1 MTYASIIHKLPQ
13 DIQYP
18 MLELIETLQRDMREQ
33 YAVRRQDFEALS
45 AVVAELAQAQ
55 KRTEERV
62 EELAQAQKRAEERLG
77 RLEIAVEELARAQK
91 RTEERV
97 EELAQAQKRA
107 EERLGRLEIAVEELA
122 RAQKRTEERVE
133 ELARAQKRTEERVEE
148 LAQAQKRTEEM
159 MQKLVIRVGKNT
171 GKLLELDYRDKAYAY
186 FGSLLRKVKVVSL
199 QELEPT
205 LEEHLTEAEFNALLS
220 LDLLIEGQVRNSAVP
235 DDRVYVAVE
244 VSAVIDEND
253 VKRAQER
260 AALLRRAGFRVVPAV
275 AGEDVTEGA
284 IRAAQE
290 GAVLLV
296 QDGIKQNWERALAAV

>member
-1 MTYASIIHKLPQ
+1 
-13 DIQYP
+13 

-45 AVVAELAQAQ
+45 AVVA
-55 KRTEERV
+55 
-62 EELAQAQKRAEERLG
+62 ELAQAQKRAEERLG

-122 RAQKRTEERVE
+122 QAQKRTEERIEELAQAQKRTEERVE
-133 ELARAQKRTEERVEE
+133 ELAQAQKRTEERVEE

-199 QELEPT
+199 QDLEPA
-205 LEEHLTEAEFNALLS
+205 LEEHLTEAEFNALLP

-244 VSAVIDEND
+244 VSAVVDEND

-275 AGEDVTEGA
+275 AGEDVTEDA
-284 IRAAQE
+284 IRAAQAA
-290 GAVLLV
+290 AVLLV

>member
-1 MTYASIIHKLPQ
+1 
-13 DIQYP
+13 
-18 MLELIETLQRDMREQ
+18 
-33 YAVRRQDFEALS
+33 
-45 AVVAELAQAQ
+45 
-55 KRTEERV
+55 
-62 EELAQAQKRAEERLG
+62 
-77 RLEIAVEELARAQK
+77 
-91 RTEERV
+91 
-97 EELAQAQKRA
+97 
-107 EERLGRLEIAVEELA
+107 EELA

>member
-1 MTYASIIHKLPQ
+1 
-13 DIQYP
+13 

-45 AVVAELAQAQ
+45 AVVAELARAQ

-77 RLEIAVEELARAQK
+77 RLEAAVEELARAQK

-133 ELARAQKRTEERVEE
+133 ELA
-148 LAQAQKRTEEM
+148 QAQKRTEEVI
-159 MQKLVIRVGKNT
+159 QKLVIRVGKNT

-186 FGSLLRKVKVVSL
+186 FGSLLRRVKVVSL

-205 LEEHLTEAEFNALLS
+205 LEEHLTEAEFNALLP

>member
-1 MTYASIIHKLPQ
+1 MTYASIIRKLPQ

-45 AVVAELAQAQ
+45 AAVAELAQAQKRSEERLTRLERVVEELAQAQ

-62 EELAQAQKRAEERLG
+62 EELAQAQKRSEERLT
-77 RLEIAVEELARAQK
+77 RLELV
-91 RTEERV
+91 V
-97 EELAQAQKRA
+97 EELAQAQKRS
-107 EERLGRLEIAVEELA
+107 EERLTRLERVVEELA
-122 RAQKRTEERVE
+122 QAQKRTE
-133 ELARAQKRTEERVEE
+133 QRVEE
-148 LAQAQKRTEEM
+148 LAQAQKRTEEVV
-159 MQKLVIRVGKNT
+159 QKLVIRVGKNT

-199 QELEPT
+199 QELEPA
-205 LEEHLTEAEFNALLS
+205 LEEHLSEAEFNALLP
-220 LDLLIEGQVRNSAVP
+220 LDLLVEGQVRTGAAP
-235 DDRVYVAVE
+235 TDKVYVAVE

-260 AALLRRAGFRVVPAV
+260 AALLRKAGFRVVPAV

-284 IRAAQE
+284 LLAAQE
-290 GAVLLV
+290 AAVLLV
-296 QDGIKQNWERALAAV
+296 QNGTKQNWERALAAA

>member
-1 MTYASIIHKLPQ
+1 
-13 DIQYP
+13 

-45 AVVAELAQAQ
+45 AVVAELARAQ

-97 EELAQAQKRA
+97 EELAQAQKRTEERVEELAQAQKRA

-122 RAQKRTEERVE
+122 R
-133 ELARAQKRTEERVEE
+133 
-148 LAQAQKRTEEM
+148 AQKRTEEM

-199 QELEPT
+199 QELEPA
-205 LEEHLTEAEFNALLS
+205 LEEHLTEAEFNALLP
-220 LDLLIEGQVRNSAVP
+220 LDLLIEGQVRNSAFP

-244 VSAVIDEND
+244 VSAVVDEND

-275 AGEDVTEGA
+275 AGEDVTEDA
-284 IRAAQE
+284 IRAAQAA
-290 GAVLLV
+290 AVLLV

>member
-1 MTYASIIHKLPQ
+1 
-13 DIQYP
+13 

-45 AVVAELAQAQ
+45 AVVA
-55 KRTEERV
+55 
-62 EELAQAQKRAEERLG
+62 ELAQAQKRAEERLG

-122 RAQKRTEERVE
+122 QAQKRTEERIE
-133 ELARAQKRTEERVEE
+133 ELAQAQKRTEERVEE

-199 QELEPT
+199 QDLEPA
-205 LEEHLTEAEFNALLS
+205 LEEHLTEAEFNALLP

-244 VSAVIDEND
+244 VSAVVDEND

-275 AGEDVTEGA
+275 AGEDVTEDA
-284 IRAAQE
+284 IRAAQAA
-290 GAVLLV
+290 AVLLV

>member
-77 RLEIAVEELARAQK
+77 RLEIA
-91 RTEERV
+91 
-97 EELAQAQKRA
+97 
-107 EERLGRLEIAVEELA
+107 
-122 RAQKRTEERVE
+122 VE

>member
-45 AVVAELAQAQ
+45 AVVA
-55 KRTEERV
+55 
-62 EELAQAQKRAEERLG
+62 ELAQAQKRAEERLG

-122 RAQKRTEERVE
+122 QAQKRTEERIE
-133 ELARAQKRTEERVEE
+133 ELAQAQKRTEERVEE

-199 QELEPT
+199 QDLEPA
-205 LEEHLTEAEFNALLS
+205 LEEHLTEAEFNALLP

-244 VSAVIDEND
+244 VSAVVDEND

-275 AGEDVTEGA
+275 AGEDVTEDA
-284 IRAAQE
+284 IRAAQAA
-290 GAVLLV
+290 AVLLV

>member
-1 MTYASIIHKLPQ
+1 
-13 DIQYP
+13 

-55 KRTEERV
+55 KR
-62 EELAQAQKRAEERLG
+62 AEERLG
-77 RLEIAVEELARAQK
+77 RLEIAVEELAQAQKRTEERIEELAQAQK

-97 EELAQAQKRA
+97 EELAQ
-107 EERLGRLEIAVEELA
+107 
-122 RAQKRTEERVE
+122 
-133 ELARAQKRTEERVEE
+133 AQKRTEERVEE

-199 QELEPT
+199 QDLEPA
-205 LEEHLTEAEFNALLS
+205 LEEHLTEAEFNALLP

-244 VSAVIDEND
+244 VSAVVDEND

-275 AGEDVTEGA
+275 AGEDVTEDA
-284 IRAAQE
+284 IRAAQAA
-290 GAVLLV
+290 AVLLV

>member
-45 AVVAELAQAQ
+45 AVVAELARAQ

-97 EELAQAQKRA
+97 EELAQAQKRTEERVEELAQAQKRA

-122 RAQKRTEERVE
+122 R
-133 ELARAQKRTEERVEE
+133 
-148 LAQAQKRTEEM
+148 AQKRTEEM

-199 QELEPT
+199 QELEPA
-205 LEEHLTEAEFNALLS
+205 LEEHLTEAEFNALLP
-220 LDLLIEGQVRNSAVP
+220 LDLLIEGQVRNSAFP

-244 VSAVIDEND
+244 VSAVVDEND

-275 AGEDVTEGA
+275 AGEDVTEDA
-284 IRAAQE
+284 IRAAQAA
-290 GAVLLV
+290 AVLLV